1 MRKELTE
8 EEKKGIE
15 FADIEQQRLFEKLD
29 EDVKNM
35 VIYDEQFYGETK

>member
-29 EDVKNM
+29 EDVQNM
-35 VIYDEQFYGETK
+35 IIYDEQFYGGSK